1 MERNQRFG
9 RLFGLQ
15 TGLLAI
21 LLFMACSTRAN
32 LDTATTGPR
41 TVPVRSSIA
50 GGEAQE
56 CSRLPRPSDV
66 LRAGTARAP
75 LEVSICAR
83 STVSP
88 DSENLRRY
96 EFSEPQMGLPFRIVV
111 YARDKPT
118 AEAAARAAFDRIK
131 QLNDILSDYEDDSEL
146 SRLSRSAGSGQAVKV
161 SDELWWVLKRAQKL
175 AQRTDGAFDVTVG
188 PVVSLWRK
196 ARREKKLPEPARLA
210 QALQAVGYK
219 KLRLDSRRQTVQLLA
234 PRMRLDLGAI
244 AKGYAAD
251 EALKVLRRRGIT
263 RALVAGGGDM
273 AMGDPPP
280 GTKGWR
286 IEIAPLDT
294 TNSPPARFVLLANA
308 GLATSGDLF
317 QHVTIDGKR
326 YSHIVDPRTGIGLTD
341 HSLVTVI
348 APDAITADSLA
359 TAVSVLG
366 PEKGKKLIENT
377 KGAAVRIVRQPGD
390 TIEATESSRFKLY

>member
-21 LLFMACSTRAN
+21 LLLTACSTF
-32 LDTATTGPR
+32 PR
-41 TVPVRSSIA
+41 HT
-50 GGEAQE
+50 EDLQ
-56 CSRLPRPSDV
+56 
-66 LRAGTARAP
+66 
-75 LEVSICAR
+75 
-83 STVSP
+83 
-88 DSENLRRY
+88 RY

-118 AEAAARAAFDRIK
+118 AEAAARAAFNRIK

-146 SRLSRSAGSGQAVKV
+146 SRLSRTAGSGQALKV
-161 SDELWWVLKRAQKL
+161 SEELWLVLKRAQKL
-175 AQRTDGAFDVTVG
+175 AEQTDGAFDVTVG

-196 ARREKKLPEPARLA
+196 ARREKKLPEAARLA
-210 QALQAVGYK
+210 QALQAVGHK
-219 KLRLDSRRQTVQLLA
+219 KLRLDSRRHTVQLLA
-234 PRMRLDLGAI
+234 PHMRLDLGAI

-273 AMGDPPP
+273 ALGDPPP
-280 GTKGWR
+280 GKKGWR

-294 TNSPPARFVLLANA
+294 TNAPPARFVLVANA

-317 QHVTIDGKR
+317 QHAEIGGKR
-326 YSHIVDPRTGIGLTD
+326 YSHIVDPRTGIALTD

-366 PEKGKKLIENT
+366 PERGKKLIENT
-377 KGAAVRIVRQPGD
+377 KGAAVQIVRQPGD
-390 TIEATESSRFKLY
+390 TIEVTESSRFKRHYEY

>member
-21 LLFMACSTRAN
+21 LLLTACSTF
-32 LDTATTGPR
+32 PR
-41 TVPVRSSIA
+41 HT
-50 GGEAQE
+50 EDLQ
-56 CSRLPRPSDV
+56 
-66 LRAGTARAP
+66 
-75 LEVSICAR
+75 
-83 STVSP
+83 
-88 DSENLRRY
+88 RY

-118 AEAAARAAFDRIK
+118 AEAAARAAFNRIK

-146 SRLSRSAGSGQAVKV
+146 SRLSRTAGSGQALKV
-161 SDELWWVLKRAQKL
+161 SEELWLVLKRAQKL
-175 AQRTDGAFDVTVG
+175 AEQTDGAFDVTVG

-196 ARREKKLPEPARLA
+196 ARREKKLPEAARLA
-210 QALQAVGYK
+210 QALQAVGHK
-219 KLRLDSRRQTVQLLA
+219 KLRLDSRRHTVQLLA
-234 PRMRLDLGAI
+234 PHMRLDLGAI

-273 AMGDPPP
+273 AVGDPPP
-280 GTKGWR
+280 GRRGWR

-294 TNSPPARFVLLANA
+294 TNAPPARFVLLANA
-308 GLATSGDLF
+308 GLATSGDVF
-317 QHVTIDGKR
+317 QHVEIGGKR

-366 PEKGKKLIENT
+366 PERGKKLIENT
-377 KGAAVRIVRQPGD
+377 KGAAVQIVRQPGD
-390 TIEATESSRFKLY
+390 TIEVTESSRFKRHYEY

>member
-1 MERNQRFG
+1 MVG
-9 RLFGLQ
+9 
-15 TGLLAI
+15 
-21 LLFMACSTRAN
+21 
-32 LDTATTGPR
+32 
-41 TVPVRSSIA
+41 V
-50 GGEAQE
+50 
-56 CSRLPRPSDV
+56 SR
-66 LRAGTARAP
+66 
-75 LEVSICAR
+75 CAR
-83 STVSP
+83 STFP
-88 DSENLRRY
+88 RHTGDLQRY

-111 YARDKPT
+111 YARHKPT
-118 AEAAARAAFDRIK
+118 ADAGARAAFDRIK

-146 SRLSRSAGSGQAVKV
+146 SRLSRMAGAGQEVKV
-161 SDELWWVLKRAQKL
+161 SDELCLVLKRAQKL
-175 AQRTDGAFDVTVG
+175 AEQTDGAFDVTVG

-196 ARREKKLPEPARLA
+196 ARREQKLPDAARLA
-210 QALQAVGYK
+210 QALQAVGHQ
-219 KLRLDSRRQTVQLLA
+219 KLRLDSRRHTVELLA

-273 AMGDPPP
+273 ALGDPPP
-280 GTKGWR
+280 GKKGWR

-294 TNSPPARFVLLANA
+294 TNAPPARFVLLANA
-308 GLATSGDLF
+308 GLATSGDVF
-317 QHVTIDGKR
+317 QHVAIDGKR

-348 APDAITADSLA
+348 APDGITADSLA

-377 KGAAVRIVRQPGD
+377 KGAAVQIVRQPGEK
-390 TIEATESSRFKLY
+390 IEITESSRFKKYYE